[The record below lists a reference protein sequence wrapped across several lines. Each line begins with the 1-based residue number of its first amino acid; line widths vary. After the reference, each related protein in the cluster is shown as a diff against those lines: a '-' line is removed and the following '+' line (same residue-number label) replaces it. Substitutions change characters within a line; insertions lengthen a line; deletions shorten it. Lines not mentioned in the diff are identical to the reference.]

1 MESLQTIAS
10 LAPVALSM
18 APYLA
23 AFSTQHKDEH
33 FHKAIAAHFPAAG
46 HLRRASEHKAWITD
60 TFAEVNGVS
69 RTIQVL
75 AQTARTMGRKLVVLT
90 SMENSPDT
98 KVDLKNFRPVGTFPM
113 PEYESQT
120 LAFPPFLE
128 IFEYIER
135 HRFNELIISTPGPM
149 GLTGLAAARLLGL
162 RTTGIYHTDFVQYVR
177 HLTQDDDLADLT
189 WQYMRWF
196 YDQCTMV
203 LVPTETYRRQLID
216 NGFEPARLGVM
227 ARGVDT
233 RLFHPSKATP
243 GLFDRYGLANRFHY
257 LYVGRISKEKNVD
270 ALVEAFEEILRRGYQ
285 ASLVFVGDGPQRQA
299 LEAGCRGRPIAF
311 TGILEGDALARGLCQ
326 RRLHGLPFD
335 DRYLRQRGPGGACLG
350 VAGHRVRP
358 GRSGGNRAA
367 ARFGI
372 VVDLAAAAGLGRC
385 DGKGPL
391 GRRSPPPI
399 AQPRAA

>member
-1 MESLQTIAS
+1 M
-10 LAPVALSM
+10 
-18 APYLA
+18 
-23 AFSTQHKDEH
+23 
-33 FHKAIAAHFPAAG
+33 
-46 HLRRASEHKAWITD
+46 
-60 TFAEVNGVS
+60 
-69 RTIQVL
+69 
-75 AQTARTMGRKLVVLT
+75 
-90 SMENSPDT
+90 
-98 KVDLKNFRPVGTFPM
+98 GTFPL

-196 YDQCTMV
+196 YEQCTTI

-233 RLFHPSKATP
+233 SLFHPSRAEP
-243 GLFDRYGLANRFHY
+243 AFFDRYGQANRFHF

-270 ALVEAFEEILRRGYQ
+270 VLVEAFEELLRRGRQ
-285 ASLVFVGDGPQRQA
+285 TGLVFVGDGPQRQN
-299 LEAGCRGRPIAF
+299 LEARCQGRPIAF
-311 TGILEGDALARGLCQ
+311 TGMLEGEELARA
-326 RRLHGLPFD
+326 
-335 DRYLRQRGPGGACLG
+335 YA
-350 VAGHRVRP
+350 
-358 GRSGGNRAA
+358 SGDCMVFPSTTDTFGN
-367 ARFGI
+367 
-372 VVDLAAAAGLGRC
+372 VVLEAQAAGLPVIVSDRGGPAEIVGRYDSGIIVNLTRPQALADAMEKVLLDADLRC
-385 DGKGPL
+385 ELRNRGLRNAAESKWENVLEEFWSRDDGDLADADPEAY
-391 GRRSPPPI
+391 RSFNVRNLPGVI
-399 AQPRAA
+399 AMEVA